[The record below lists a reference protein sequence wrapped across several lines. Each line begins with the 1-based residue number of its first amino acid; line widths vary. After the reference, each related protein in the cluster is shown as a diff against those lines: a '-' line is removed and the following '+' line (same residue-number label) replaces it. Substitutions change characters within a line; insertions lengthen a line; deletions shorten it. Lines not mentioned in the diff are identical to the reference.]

1 VKEML
6 AERVTEWTKQWEQQ
20 GIEKG
25 LEQGLEQGLE
35 KGIEKGLEKGIEK
48 ARLEDAKNMLAEGI
62 AVEVVARVTG
72 LSSEIIEQLK
82 SGS

>member
-25 LEQGLEQGLE
+25 
-35 KGIEKGLEKGIEK
+35 IEK
-48 ARLEDAKNMLAEGI
+48 ASLEVAKNMLAEGI

-72 LSSEIIEQLK
+72 LASEIIEQLR

>member
-1 VKEML
+1 ML
-6 AERVTEWTKQWEQQ
+6 AERVTEWTQQWEQQ
-20 GIEKG
+20 G
-25 LEQGLEQGLE
+25 LEQVIEQG
-35 KGIEKGLEKGIEK
+35 IEQGIEK

-72 LSSEIIEQLK
+72 LASEIIEQLR

>member
-1 VKEML
+1 ML
-6 AERVTEWTKQWEQQ
+6 AERVTEWTQQWEQQ
-20 GIEKG
+20 GLEKG
-25 LEQGLEQGLE
+25 LEQGLEQG
-35 KGIEKGLEKGIEK
+35 IEKGIEK

-72 LSSEIIEQLK
+72 LSSEIIEQLR